1 MPYLNLFFDSPALLF
16 LLMSSTMMTAASSAE
31 LGTKYPEAQ
40 VVVEGVGKI
49 FQPEPG
55 LLPRL
60 RSRRAPGYVA
70 LEDVNLQIEK
80 NTFVSIIGPSGCGK
94 STLLNLIAGLDRP
107 SSGQIL
113 VDGERIKG
121 PGPDRGIIF
130 QNYALM
136 PWLTAL
142 GNVEFAVETACPQLS
157 RGQAKER
164 AREYLTMVGLERA
177 MHRYPKQISGGM
189 KQRVAIARALSIN
202 PNILLMDEPF
212 GALDAL
218 TRIYLQEEVLKIWE
232 NNRITVV
239 LITHSIEEALLLS
252 DKIVLMS
259 RGPSA
264 TIADVIDLPP
274 LRPRQRSV
282 IDQHPDFLAVKLR
295 LEEHLLNETRAV
307 EERT

>member
-1 MPYLNLFFDSPALLF
+1 MISSPA
-16 LLMSSTMMTAASSAE
+16 TAAAVR
-31 LGTKYPEAQ
+31 TFPDAQ
-40 VVVEGVGKI
+40 VVVEAVSKV
-49 FQPEPG
+49 FQSERS
-55 LLPRL
+55 LLSRL
-60 RSRRAPGYVA
+60 RSRPGDRYVA
-70 LEDVNLQIEK
+70 LEGVDLAIEK

-142 GNVEFAVETACPQLS
+142 ANVEYAVETACPKLS
-157 RGQAKER
+157 HGQARER
-164 AREYLTMVGLERA
+164 ARQYLSMVGLERS
-177 MHRYPKQISGGM
+177 MHRYPKQMSGGM

-202 PNILLMDEPF
+202 PTILLMDEPF

-218 TRIYLQEEVLKIWE
+218 TRAYLQEEVLRIWE

-259 RGPSA
+259 RGPA
-264 TIADVIDLPP
+264 ARIADVIDLPP

-282 IDQHPDFLAVKLR
+282 IDQHPDFLAIKIR

>member
-1 MPYLNLFFDSPALLF
+1 MISTPPNPAAVRTF
-16 LLMSSTMMTAASSAE
+16 
-31 LGTKYPEAQ
+31 PDAQ
-40 VVVEGVGKI
+40 VVVEGVSKV
-49 FQPEPG
+49 FHAEAS
-55 LLPRL
+55 LLSRL
-60 RSRRAPGYVA
+60 RSRPADRYVA
-70 LEDVNLQIEK
+70 LEGVDLAIDQ

-136 PWLTAL
+136 PWLTAIA
-142 GNVEFAVETACPQLS
+142 NVEYAVETACPKLS

-164 AREYLTMVGLERA
+164 ARHYLSMVGLERS
-177 MHRYPKQISGGM
+177 MHRYPKQMSGGM

-218 TRIYLQEEVLKIWE
+218 TRAYLQEEVLRIWE

-259 RGPSA
+259 RGPA
-264 TIADVIDLPP
+264 ARIADVIDLPP

-282 IDQHPDFLAVKLR
+282 IDQHPDFLAIKIR

>member
-1 MPYLNLFFDSPALLF
+1 MPV
-16 LLMSSTMMTAASSAE
+16 TMESATPHE
-31 LGTKYPEAQ
+31 LGKRFPDAQ
-40 VVVEGVGKI
+40 VVVEGVSKI
-49 FQPEPG
+49 FETSPS
-55 LLPRL
+55 LFSRL
-60 RSRRAPGYVA
+60 RPSSRSKGYIA
-70 LEDVNLQIEK
+70 LEDVNLRIEK

-94 STLLNLIAGLDRP
+94 STLLNLLAGLDRP
-107 SSGQIL
+107 SQGQIL
-113 VDGERIKG
+113 IDGERIKG

-142 GNVEFAVETACPQLS
+142 GNVEYAVQTACPQLS

-164 AREYLTMVGLERA
+164 ARAYLTMVGLERA
-177 MHRYPKQISGGM
+177 MHRYPKEISGGM

-218 TRIYLQEEVLKIWE
+218 TRSYLQEEVLRIWE

-264 TIADVIDLPP
+264 TIADVIDVPAV
-274 LRPRQRSV
+274 RPRQRSV
-282 IDQHPDFLAVKLR
+282 IEQDPSFVSIKLR

-307 EERT
+307 EERS

>member
-1 MPYLNLFFDSPALLF
+1 MAPTMVMPSSHSPAIRRF
-16 LLMSSTMMTAASSAE
+16 
-31 LGTKYPEAQ
+31 PEAQ
-40 VVVEGVGKI
+40 VAVEGVSKV
-49 FQPEPG
+49 FQAEAS
-55 LLPRL
+55 LFSRL
-60 RSRRAPGYVA
+60 RPKSIDRYVA
-70 LEDVNLQIEK
+70 LEDVNLAINK

-107 SSGQIL
+107 SGGQIL
-113 VDGERIKG
+113 VEGERIKG

-142 GNVEFAVETACPQLS
+142 GNVEYAVETACPDLS

-164 AREYLTMVGLERA
+164 ARYYLAMVGLERA
-177 MHRYPKQISGGM
+177 LHRYPKEISGGM

-202 PNILLMDEPF
+202 PSILLMDEPF

-218 TRIYLQEEVLKIWE
+218 TRAYLQEEVLRIWE

-252 DKIVLMS
+252 DEIVLMS
-259 RGPSA
+259 RGPAA
-264 TIADVIDLPP
+264 TIADVINVPAV
-274 LRPRQRSV
+274 RPRQRSV
-282 IDQHPDFLAVKLR
+282 IEQHPEFLAIKIR

-307 EERT
+307 EERS

>member
-1 MPYLNLFFDSPALLF
+1 
-16 LLMSSTMMTAASSAE
+16 MSSSTFATHSRDEPAP
-31 LGTKYPEAQ
+31 LIPDAQ
-40 VVVEGVGKI
+40 VLVEGVSKV
-49 FQPEPG
+49 FSPARS
-55 LLPRL
+55 LLDSL
-60 RSRRAPGYVA
+60 TGRRKPGYVA
-70 LEDVNLQIEK
+70 LQDVNLSIRK
-80 NTFVSIIGPSGCGK
+80 KTFVSIIGPSGCGK

-113 VDGERIKG
+113 LEGQRVRG

-142 GNVEFAVETACPQLS
+142 GNVEYAVETACGDLS
-157 RGQAKER
+157 RGQARER
-164 AREYLTMVGLERA
+164 AREYLTLVGLERA
-177 MHRYPKQISGGM
+177 LHRYPREMSGGM

-202 PNILLMDEPF
+202 PSMLLMDEPF

-218 TRIYLQEEVLKIWE
+218 TRSYLQEEVLRIWE
-232 NNRITVV
+232 NNRVTVV

-252 DKIVLMS
+252 DQIVLMS
-259 RGPSA
+259 RGPA
-264 TIADVIDLPP
+264 ANIADVIDLPA

-282 IDQHPDFLAVKLR
+282 IEQHPDFVAIKLR
-295 LEEHLLNETRAV
+295 LEDHLLQETRAV

>member
-1 MPYLNLFFDSPALLF
+1 MVSTLELRSAARRFPDAQVALEGVSKVF
-16 LLMSSTMMTAASSAE
+16 QANQRLMS
-31 LGTKYPEAQ
+31 
-40 VVVEGVGKI
+40 
-49 FQPEPG
+49 
-55 LLPRL
+55 RL
-60 RSRRAPGYVA
+60 RSRPTERYVV
-70 LEDVNLQIEK
+70 LEDVNLAIKK

-94 STLLNLIAGLDRP
+94 STLLNLIAGLDHP
-107 SSGQIL
+107 SNGQIL
-113 VDGERIKG
+113 LDGERIKG

-142 GNVEFAVETACPQLS
+142 GNVEYAVETVSPELS
-157 RGQAKER
+157 RAQVKEQAQY
-164 AREYLTMVGLERA
+164 YLTMVGLERS
-177 MHRYPKQISGGM
+177 MHRYPKQMSGGM

-202 PNILLMDEPF
+202 PSILLMDEPF

-218 TRIYLQEEVLKIWE
+218 TRAYLQEEVLRIWE
-232 NNRITVV
+232 SNRITVV

-252 DKIVLMS
+252 DQIVLMS
-259 RGPSA
+259 RGPA
-264 TIADVIDLPP
+264 ARIADVIDLPP

-282 IDQHPDFLAVKLR
+282 IDQHPDFLAVKIR

>member
-1 MPYLNLFFDSPALLF
+1 
-16 LLMSSTMMTAASSAE
+16 MSSTMVPTLEPRSA
-31 LGTKYPEAQ
+31 TRRFPDAQ
-40 VVVEGVGKI
+40 VAVEGVSKV
-49 FQPEPG
+49 FQG
-55 LLPRL
+55 DQSLLSRL
-60 RSRRAPGYVA
+60 RSRPPERYVA
-70 LEDVNLQIEK
+70 LDDVNLAIKK

-94 STLLNLIAGLDRP
+94 STLLNLMAGLDRP

-113 VDGERIKG
+113 LDGERIKG

-142 GNVEFAVETACPQLS
+142 GNVEYAVETVSPELS
-157 RGQAKER
+157 RAQVRER
-164 AREYLTMVGLERA
+164 AQHYLTMVGLDRS

-202 PNILLMDEPF
+202 PTILLMDEPF

-218 TRIYLQEEVLKIWE
+218 TRAYLQEEVLRIWE
-232 NNRITVV
+232 SNRITVV

-252 DKIVLMS
+252 DQIVLMS
-259 RGPSA
+259 RGPA
-264 TIADVIDLPP
+264 ARIADVIDLPP

-282 IDQHPDFLAVKLR
+282 IDQHPDFLAVKIR